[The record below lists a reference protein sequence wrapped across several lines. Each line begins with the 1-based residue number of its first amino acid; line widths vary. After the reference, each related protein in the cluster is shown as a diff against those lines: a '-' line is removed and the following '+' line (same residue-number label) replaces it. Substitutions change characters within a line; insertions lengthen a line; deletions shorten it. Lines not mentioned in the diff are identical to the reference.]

1 MNATTKTQLAKWGNS
16 LAVRIPV
23 RVLERARLQEG
34 DELMLAVGKDGAI
47 VMRPARR
54 KYRLEELVSKITARN
69 RHDET
74 DWGPQVG
81 KEAW

>member
-1 MNATTKTQLAKWGNS
+1 VVGTAQL
-16 LAVRIPV
+16 R
-23 RVLERARLQEG
+23 QG
-34 DELMLAVGKDGAI
+34 DEVTLALGKDGEI

-54 KYRLEELVSKITARN
+54 KYRLEELVSKITAKN

-74 DWGPQVG
+74 DWGPRIG

>member
-1 MNATTKTQLAKWGNS
+1 MNAVTKTQLAKWGNS
-16 LAVRIPV
+16 LAVRIPKSV
-23 RVLERARLQEG
+23 VGTARLQEG
-34 DELMLAVGKDGAI
+34 DEVTLAVGKGGAI

-54 KYRLEELVSKITARN
+54 KYRLDELVSKITARN

-74 DWGPQVG
+74 DWGPQLG

>member
-1 MNATTKTQLAKWGNS
+1 MNATTKTQVAKWGNS
-16 LAVRIPV
+16 LAVRIPKSV
-23 RVLERARLQEG
+23 VGTARLREG
-34 DELMLAVGKDGAI
+34 DEVTLAVSKGGAI

-54 KYRLEELVSKITARN
+54 KYRLDELVSKITARN